1 MSDTPGLLPLNA
13 DAPRTLHNLAGIWR
27 VQAGYVDV
35 FAVQLLGGRPAGR
48 RHFLLRL
55 AQGMPL
61 LGLDQPV
68 AEAGW
73 TLLAVGG
80 LGAEAV
86 AVPAGKPSADAI
98 EAWISCCDEVFR
110 DPRLNW
116 GDVQLALPGSMAL
129 KAGNALAA
137 HGQQVL
143 WASVQEGG
151 LRTTAGQ
158 LVVPGGAPVPV
169 SASAPPHVAVDSRL
183 RLVATQALLGT
194 PELAAG
200 LAEWHAALLARAAA
214 LVAAR
219 VAALA
224 GQLARSAA
232 ATRRTLSGGLAQLGG
247 FAGVEPELRVGE
259 DNDLRAI
266 ARVALAIGQAP
277 LNLTRPL
284 SALPPGPQRLDALID
299 EAGLRA
305 RRVLLR
311 EAWWR
316 QDHGPLLVLRQA
328 DAAAVALLPTGRGR
342 YRLWDPRGNTSRPVD
357 AATAAELSTTAWM
370 LYRTMPEVTP
380 APLKLMRFALAG
392 GGPLPAQLLVASL
405 IGSVL
410 GLGVPLA
417 TGVLVESVIPSS
429 AVNQIAVLAM
439 GLVAAALGAAA
450 VNVVRAL
457 LLLRLESR
465 FDLNSQPALFDRLL
479 RLHAS
484 FFKRFTAGD
493 LADRAMAVQEM
504 RRMLTGTTLTAL
516 FAGLLSL
523 VNLAVM
529 LGCSRELALAG
540 LGIAVVQ
547 TMVGAGLA
555 LVQLHRERLLAN
567 RRGLAEGFVLQ
578 CISGVAK
585 LKVAAAADRAFALWA
600 RLFGAQRDAFLA
612 VRRAAVMQSVV
623 LAVLLPAGM
632 ALLFVIGARLA
643 LQLPQPTTPLDPL
656 APLPEP
662 LDLGLGAWV
671 AFSAAFGQL
680 TAGLTSLVQA
690 ATQMLGLMP
699 LYERARPLLEARPES
714 GPAREPPGVVS
725 GAIEFSGVTF
735 SYAKDAPPALSQLSF
750 GIRPGEFVAIV
761 GPSGC
766 GKSTVMRLLL
776 GFEEPQEGEIRY
788 DSRSLA
794 TLDTVALRRQVGVV
808 LQHGRIQPGSI
819 IENIGGGR
827 PISLEEAWHAVR
839 LAGLEADVKA
849 MPMGM
854 HTMLTDGG
862 ASFSGGQ
869 RQRLMIARALARQPR
884 VLLLD
889 EATSALDNRT
899 QSIVT
904 EAVAALALTR
914 IIIAHRLSTIE
925 KVDRVLVLD
934 RGRLVQEGS
943 FATLSTTPGLFQ
955 DLARR
960 QLA

>member
-1 MSDTPGLLPLNA
+1 MSDAPLRLAA
-13 DAPRTLHNLAGIWR
+13 DAPRTLHDLDGLWR
-27 VQAGYVDV
+27 VNAGHVDV
-35 FAVQLLGGRPAGR
+35 FAVQLRQGRPAGR

-55 AQGMPL
+55 APGQPVCG
-61 LGLDQPV
+61 LGQPV
-68 AEAGW
+68 AEGGW

-80 LGAEAV
+80 LSTEAV
-86 AVPAGKPSADAI
+86 PVPPGKPQADAI
-98 EAWISCCDEVFR
+98 EAWIAACDEVFR
-110 DPRLNW
+110 DPELSW
-116 GDVQLALPGSMAL
+116 GDVQLALPGMLTL
-129 KAGNALAA
+129 KAGNTLAA

-143 WASVQEGG
+143 WASVQEGLMRG
-151 LRTTAGQ
+151 SAGRQ
-158 LVVPGGAPVPV
+158 AGPGTPPLPV
-169 SASAPPHVAVDSRL
+169 SASAPPVVVVDCRL
-183 RLVATQALLGT
+183 RLETTQALLGT
-194 PELAAG
+194 P
-200 LAEWHAALLARAAA
+200 ALE
-214 LVAAR
+214 
-219 VAALA
+219 AALA
-224 GQLARSAA
+224 AWHQGLLDRTAELVGRRIAALSNQLSQSAA
-232 ATRRTLSGGLAQLGG
+232 ATRRTLTSGLARLAG
-247 FAGVEPELRVGE
+247 FAGLEPDLHHVGE
-259 DNDLRAI
+259 DADLRAV
-266 ARVALAIGQAP
+266 ARVAHAIGQAP
-277 LNLTRPL
+277 STLTRAL
-284 SALPPGPQRLDALID
+284 SALPPGPPRMDALID
-299 EAGLRA
+299 EAGLRG

-311 EAWWR
+311 EEWWR
-316 QDHGPLLVLRQA
+316 GDHGPLVGLRQA
-328 DAAAVALLPTGRGR
+328 DATAVALLPMGRGR
-342 YRLWDPRGNTSRPVD
+342 YRLWDPRTDRSHQVD

-370 LYRTMPEVTP
+370 LYRTLPDI
-380 APLKLMRFALAG
+380 APGPLHLMRFALAG
-392 GGPLPAQLLVASL
+392 GGPLPRQLMLASL
-405 IGSVL
+405 VGSLL

-417 TGVLVESVIPSS
+417 TGVLVENVIPAS
-429 AVNQIAVLAM
+429 ATTQVAVLGM

-465 FDLNSQPALFDRLL
+465 FDLNSQPALFDRML

-516 FAGLLSL
+516 FAGLLSM
-523 VNLAVM
+523 VNLGVM
-529 LGCSRELALAG
+529 LFCSRELALAG
-540 LGIAVVQ
+540 LGIVLLQ
-547 TMVGAGLA
+547 TLVGAGLA
-555 LVQLHRERLLAN
+555 LVQLHRERQLAD
-567 RRGLAEGFVLQ
+567 RRGQAEGFVLQ
-578 CISGVAK
+578 TISGVAK

-612 VRRAAVMQSVV
+612 VRRATVMQSVV
-623 LAVLLPAGM
+623 LAALLPAGM
-632 ALLFVIGARLA
+632 ALLFVLGAGLA
-643 LQLPQPTTPLDPL
+643 LPLPVPTVALDPL
-656 APLPEP
+656 APTPQS

-680 TAGLTSLVQA
+680 TVGLSSVVQA
-690 ATQMLGLMP
+690 ITQMLGLMP
-699 LYERARPLLEARPES
+699 LYERARPLLEAVPES
-714 GPAREPPGVVS
+714 GQQREPPGTVS
-725 GAIEFSGVTF
+725 GAIEFNSVTF

-750 GIRPGEFVAIV
+750 AIRPGEFVAIV

-794 TLDTVALRRQVGVV
+794 TLDTVALRRQIGVV
-808 LQHGRIQPGSI
+808 LQNGRVQPGSI

-862 ASFSGGQ
+862 TSFSGGQ
-869 RQRLMIARALARQPR
+869 RQRLMIARALARRPR

-904 EAVAALALTR
+904 EAVASLALTR

-925 KVDRVLVLD
+925 RVDRVLVLNQ
-934 RGRLVQEGS
+934 GRLVQQGS
-943 FATLSTTPGLFQ
+943 FADLSTTPGLFQ